1 MEIEKTGLGAYWEI
15 FIMVVGSAQRHSEV
29 SWRNEV

>member
-1 MEIEKTGLGAYWEI
+1 MEIEKTGLGAYWEVLI
-15 FIMVVGSAQRHSEV
+15 TVVGSGQRYSEV